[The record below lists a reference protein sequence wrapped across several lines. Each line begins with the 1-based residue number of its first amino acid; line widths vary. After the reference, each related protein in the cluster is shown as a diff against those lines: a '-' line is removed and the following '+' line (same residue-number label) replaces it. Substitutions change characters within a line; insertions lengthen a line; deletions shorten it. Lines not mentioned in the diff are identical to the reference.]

1 MIIRPEQPQDVPVI
15 RAVTRSAFVGVEHS
29 SQTEA
34 AIVDALRTAGALTLS
49 LVAEQ
54 DGRIVGHAAFSPV
67 RIDGRASHWF
77 GLGPVS
83 VLPEHQRHGVG
94 SALINEGLAQLKR
107 LGAEGCVVLGDPGYY
122 ARFGFTSAHDLRYD
136 GAPPIYFQ
144 SLALSGAPARG
155 EITYH
160 QGFEAS

>member
-1 MIIRPEQPQDVPVI
+1 MIIRPEQPEDLPAI
-15 RAVTRSAFVGVEHS
+15 HAVTRSAFIGVEHS

-34 AIVDALRTAGALTLS
+34 AIVDALRNAGALTLS

-83 VLPEHQRHGVG
+83 VLPQRQGHGVG

-107 LGAEGCVVLGDPGYY
+107 LDAEGCVVLGDPGYY
-122 ARFGFTSAHDLRYD
+122 ARFGFTSDHDLRYD

-144 SLALSGAPARG
+144 SLALSGAPAKG
-155 EITYH
+155 EVAYH
-160 QGFEAS
+160 QGFEAR